1 MVDIVADTT
10 PQLGGGLDLN
20 GNDITG
26 TGNINI
32 TGGVTMSGNLTVNGT
47 TTTIN
52 STTLTVDDINMVLA
66 SGAAD
71 SAVVNGAG
79 ITIDGASAELKY
91 VHAGTKWTVNKDFDV
106 TGNIIVSGTV
116 DGVMLQL
123 EMVF

>member
-1 MVDIVADTT
+1 MLIDIELVHLTHLHHLMQETLHLTQLQTYLKYYDGAAWQGIVAGSLTDIVQDGT

-52 STTLTVDDINMVLA
+52 STTLL
-66 SGAAD
+66 
-71 SAVVNGAG
+71 
-79 ITIDGASAELKY
+79 
-91 VHAGTKWTVNKDFDV
+91 
-106 TGNIIVSGTV
+106 
-116 DGVMLQL
+116 
-123 EMVF
+123 